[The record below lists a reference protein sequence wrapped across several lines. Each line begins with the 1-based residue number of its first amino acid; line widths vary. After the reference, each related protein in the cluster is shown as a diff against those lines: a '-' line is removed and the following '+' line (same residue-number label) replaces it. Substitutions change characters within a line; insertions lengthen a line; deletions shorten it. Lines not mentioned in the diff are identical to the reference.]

1 MPTSTHS
8 GNDMANTLLYI
19 KLEHEKLQKITQMLP
34 DIRLHSSDM
43 STLVGQQCA
52 QYAATSSLNCK

>member
-8 GNDMANTLLYI
+8 FNDTDNTLLYI
-19 KLEHEKLQKITQMLP
+19 KMEHEKLQKITQTLP

-43 STLVGQQCA
+43 ST
-52 QYAATSSLNCK
+52 